1 MSVQQAPSHRRP
13 PTEIEQARRRMLLRS
28 AKWLLPVAALLL
40 LGSIAAWPELDRS
53 LNAGRVAYR
62 EASAVRLD
70 SGSMLGPRYRGLD
83 AHGRPYMI
91 TADTARQVDPERVNL
106 SRPIA
111 DMLSQGGTWLAI
123 RSRSGVYMQHSQLL
137 DLSGHVMF
145 YRDDGTIMTGPT
157 AGVDVRR
164 GIVVSDDW
172 VHAEGPFGVLDA
184 QGYLMSQHD
193 GIVQFRGPGRMIL
206 NDDHTARPQPA
217 AATTDPGHS

>member
-1 MSVQQAPSHRRP
+1 MSVQPAPSHRRP
-13 PTEIEQARRRMLLRS
+13 PTTIEQARRRMLLRS

-53 LNAGRVAYR
+53 LNAGRVAYH

-70 SGSMLGPRYRGLD
+70 SGSMLGPRYRGID

-91 TADTARQVDPERVNL
+91 TADTARQVGPERVNL
-106 SRPIA
+106 ARPIA
-111 DMLSQGGTWLAI
+111 DTLSQGGTWLEI
-123 RSRSGVYMQHSQLL
+123 SSRSGVYMQHSQLL
-137 DLSGHVMF
+137 DLSGHVVF

-157 AGVDVRR
+157 ADVDVRR

-184 QGYLMSQHD
+184 QGYLMSQRD

-206 NDDHTARPQPA
+206 NDDRAAHPPA
-217 AATTDPGHS
+217 AATASPGHS

>member
-1 MSVQQAPSHRRP
+1 MSVQQAPSHQRP
-13 PTEIEQARRRMLLRS
+13 PSDAEQARRRMLLRS

-53 LNAGRVAYR
+53 LIAGRVAYH
-62 EASAVRLD
+62 EATAIRLD

-91 TADTARQVDPERVNL
+91 TADTARQVSPERVNL
-106 SRPIA
+106 SHPIA
-111 DMLSQGGTWLAI
+111 DTLSQGGTWLEI
-123 RSRSGVYMQHSQLL
+123 RARAGVYMQHSQLL
-137 DLSGHVMF
+137 DLAGHVVF

-184 QGYLMSQHD
+184 QGYLMSQRD

-206 NDDHTARPQPA
+206 NDDHAAHPPPA
-217 AATTDPGHS
+217 TSTTSPGHS